1 VKQDPSD
8 WREALRARLAT
19 WRQTRPRRLTL
30 LAQGALIFERFA
42 RTVAPALIVTGFFV
56 ALSWTG
62 LWLGAPSWLRVLGV
76 SAFVGA
82 LVATLTRLRAFSW
95 PSAGQARDAL
105 DAGGSDAPAAA
116 LADALANSGDPR
128 TQGLWRLHQLRAER
142 LAAKLRPVVPSPRLW
157 TIDRY
162 ALGALAVLA
171 LCATGLLAGPEKYAR
186 VAAAFDWRWRPADA
200 APSRLDAWI
209 DPPAYTAKPPIVL
222 SLSGAPED
230 AIAAPVGSVIVV
242 RAANAAALRVG
253 TQGGIEAAPA
263 AASPEAAAKEQR
275 FTLRGDGRLSISR
288 DSGEIA
294 HFALRAIPDLPP
306 RITPLGAPQ
315 INLHGSFVLAYRI
328 EDDYGA
334 RDAQV
339 AARPS
344 AGETAPDA
352 HPLVQPPSGSLDLPS
367 GPGGLGEAKTTLDW
381 SDSPYAGARVDL
393 SLRVHDE
400 GGNEGQAILQNFILP
415 GRVFK
420 NPLALALVE
429 QRRILALDSGQKDK
443 TLAAVDALMIAPEI
457 FTPDPKIYLGLRFA
471 HDSLRHARSDA
482 ELVAVVDFLWEM
494 ALQIEDGDASQAE
507 RDLRAAEKALRDA
520 LKNGAPPEQI
530 AKLTEQLQ
538 KALDQYLK
546 AMEAKAPKAGKPA
559 ESDTGNG
566 QSVTPKDLKS
576 MLDQL
581 AEAAKNG
588 DKDAAMEMLDRMQ
601 DMLENLRTAE
611 QSQQSQQAA
620 QKRRMMRDVDNLM
633 REQQK
638 LRDDTYSQERG
649 NPKGLDQQAGQ
660 EPNQDEAQDGQ
671 GESQQDRGA
680 PSPGAG
686 KGKKPG
692 QRGQSQQGQGEQGQ
706 GEQDELGQRQGQLE
720 EKLDALRRRAEGQ
733 GAGKGLSDA
742 AEAMK
747 QAEQALR
754 QGDDESALSA
764 QGRALEGLRKGAAEM
779 AQQGDENGPS
789 DDQDQAGDKNGQG
802 MKGQNGEGVF
812 GRANKQ
818 NNIDATAAQK
828 ARKVLEE
835 LRRRLSDPNRARE
848 ELDYLERLIRP
859 D

>member
-8 WREALRARLAT
+8 WREALRVRLAK

-30 LAQGALIFERFA
+30 LAQGALVFERFA
-42 RTVAPALIVTGFFV
+42 RTITPALIVIGFFV

-62 LWLGAPSWLRVLGV
+62 LWLGAPTWLRILGV
-76 SAFVGA
+76 SAFIGALVGA
-82 LVATLTRLRAFSW
+82 LTQLRAFSW

-105 DAGGSDAPAAA
+105 DAGDADAPAAA

-128 TQGLWRLHQLRAER
+128 TQGLWRLHRLRAER
-142 LAAKLRPVVPSPRLW
+142 LAATLQPVMPSPRLW
-157 TIDRY
+157 TVDRH

-186 VAAAFDWRWRPADA
+186 VAAAFDWRWRAGDG
-200 APSRLDAWI
+200 APSRIDAWI
-209 DPPAYTAKPPIVL
+209 DPPAYTGKPPIVL
-222 SLSGAPED
+222 ALQNPAASED
-230 AIAAPVGSVIVV
+230 AIPAPVGSSIIV

-253 TQGGIEAAPA
+253 TQGGIETAPA
-263 AASPEAAAKEQR
+263 SASADAAAKEQR
-275 FTLRGDGRLSISR
+275 FTLRGDGRLNISR
-288 DSGEIA
+288 ESGEIA

-306 RITPLGAPQ
+306 RITPLGSPQ
-315 INLHGSFVLAYRI
+315 NNLHGSFVLSYRI

-334 RDAQV
+334 RDALV
-339 AARPS
+339 AATPAASEPS
-344 AGETAPDA
+344 ASV
-352 HPLVQPPSGSLDLPS
+352 HPLVQPPSGSLDLPA

-393 SLRVHDE
+393 TLRVHDE
-400 GGNEGQAILQNFILP
+400 GGNEGQTVLRNYVLP

-429 QRRILALDSGQKDK
+429 QRRNLALDAGKKDK
-443 TLAAVDALMIAPEI
+443 TLAAIDALMIAPEI

-471 HDSLRHARSDA
+471 HDSLRHAHNDP

-520 LKNGAPPEQI
+520 LKHGASPEEI

-538 KALDQYLK
+538 KALDQYLN
-546 AMEAKAPKAGKPA
+546 AMQANAAKNGKPS
-559 ESDTGNG
+559 ESDPGNG

-581 AEAAKNG
+581 AQAAKDG
-588 DKDAAMEMLDRMQ
+588 DKDAAMDLLDRMRE
-601 DMLENLRTAE
+601 MLENLKTAE
-611 QSQQSQQAA
+611 QSEQANQAA

-638 LRDDTYSQERG
+638 LRDDTFSQERG
-649 NPKGLDQQAGQ
+649 NPKGFD
-660 EPNQDEAQDGQ
+660 PDSSQDEAQDGQ
-671 GESQQDRGA
+671 GENPQDRA
-680 PSPGAG
+680 SPPSGGG
-686 KGKKPG
+686 KGKKQG
-692 QRGQSQQGQGEQGQ
+692 QRGASPQDQGEQAA
-706 GEQDELGQRQGQLE
+706 QDELGQRQNQLE
-720 EKLDALRRRAEGQ
+720 EKLNALRRRAESQ
-733 GAGKGLSDA
+733 SPGKSEGLSDA
-742 AEAMK
+742 ADAMK
-747 QAEQALR
+747 QAEEALK
-754 QGDDESALSA
+754 QGDDESAVGA

-779 AQQGDENGPS
+779 AKQGDENGPP
-789 DDQDQAGDKNGQG
+789 DDQEEGGDKNGKG
-802 MKGQNGEGVF
+802 MKGQNGEGPF

-835 LRRRLSDPNRARE
+835 LRRRLSDPSRARE